1 MTVSAQQYSIAC
13 EAGNANASDIL
24 AIIAYRYNEGIDI
37 VQQKELWQMLV
48 RLRDTLFRYLLIAI
62 GIAIGAVSLT
72 VFLQPLDIAPAGVAG
87 ASTLLNE
94 LFGTPIGLLIFLLN
108 IPIQILAY
116 VMLPNGARVIA
127 RSVFII
133 AAFSIVVD
141 NLSPLVPAGGLSDD
155 RMLNAL
161 FGGITGGIG
170 VGLVYR
176 AGATMGGT
184 STVALVLQ
192 RRFGFPM
199 STTFLLTDTLIIIAA
214 GLVYGWEGALYAAI
228 ALFVAGLATDYVLEG
243 PSVIRTAMIIT
254 DKPEAISKGIFD
266 NLQRGVTSW
275 KIRGEYT
282 GRDRTLLYVTI
293 ARSQVRD
300 LKDEVSHADPDAFI
314 VIGMGHAAYGAG
326 FRRVRRARG

>member
-1 MTVSAQQYSIAC
+1 MLAQVHT
-13 EAGNANASDIL
+13 L
-24 AIIAYRYNEGIDI
+24 ALRYA
-37 VQQKELWQMLV
+37 
-48 RLRDTLFRYLLIAI
+48 LIAA
-62 GIAIGAVSLT
+62 GIVIGAVSLT

-94 LFGTPIGLLIFLLN
+94 LFDTPIGLMIFLLN
-108 IPIQILAY
+108 IPIQLLGY
-116 VMLPNGARVIA
+116 VMLPNGGRVIL
-127 RSVFII
+127 RSVVII
-133 AAFSIVVD
+133 LIFSVVVD
-141 NLSPLVPAGGLSDD
+141 NLRLWLPPTGISDE

-170 VGLVYR
+170 TGLIYR
-176 AGATMGGT
+176 AGATFGGT
-184 STVALVLQ
+184 STLALILQ

-199 STTFLLTDTLIIIAA
+199 STTFLCTDTLIILAA

-228 ALFVAGLATDYVLEG
+228 ALFTAGLATDYVLEG

-254 DKPEAISKGIFD
+254 DKPTEISQRVFA

-282 GRDRTLLYVTI
+282 GAERTMLYITI
-293 ARSQVRD
+293 ARSQVRE
-300 LKDEVSHADPDAFI
+300 LKDEVAQVDPNAFI

-326 FRRVRRARG
+326 FRRMKRPRM

>member
-1 MTVSAQQYSIAC
+1 MLAQIHAF
-13 EAGNANASDIL
+13 AL
-24 AIIAYRYNEGIDI
+24 
-37 VQQKELWQMLV
+37 
-48 RLRDTLFRYLLIAI
+48 RYLLIAI
-62 GIAIGAVSLT
+62 GIVIGAISLT

-94 LFGTPIGLLIFLLN
+94 LFDTPTGLVIFLLN
-108 IPIQILAY
+108 IPIQLLGY
-116 VMLPNGARVIA
+116 YLLPNGARVIL
-127 RSVFII
+127 RSVVII
-133 AAFSIVVD
+133 LIFSMVVD
-141 NLSPLVPAGGLSDD
+141 NLGPLLPATGISDD

-176 AGATMGGT
+176 AGATFGGT
-184 STVALVLQ
+184 STLALILQ

-199 STTFLLTDTLIIIAA
+199 STTFLCTDTVIIVAA

-228 ALFVAGLATDYVLEG
+228 ALFTAGLATDYVLEG

-254 DKPEAISKGIFD
+254 DKPAEISQRVFD
-266 NLQRGVTSW
+266 KLQRGVTSW
-275 KIRGEYT
+275 TIKGEYT
-282 GRDRTLLYVTI
+282 GSARAMLYITI

-300 LKDEVSHADPDAFI
+300 LKDEVSQVDPKAFI

-326 FRRVRRARG
+326 FRRMKRVGM

>member
-1 MTVSAQQYSIAC
+1 MLAQIHTA
-13 EAGNANASDIL
+13 AL
-24 AIIAYRYNEGIDI
+24 
-37 VQQKELWQMLV
+37 
-48 RLRDTLFRYLLIAI
+48 RYLLII
-62 GIAIGAVSLT
+62 TGIVIGAISLT

-94 LFGTPIGLLIFLLN
+94 LFDTPIGLVIFLLN
-108 IPIQILAY
+108 IPIQLLGY
-116 VMLPNGARVIA
+116 FMLPNGARVIA
-127 RSVFII
+127 RSVVII
-133 AAFSIVVD
+133 MIFSMVVD
-141 NLSPLVPAGGLSDD
+141 NLGPLLPATGISDE

-176 AGATMGGT
+176 AGATFGGT
-184 STVALVLQ
+184 STLALILQ

-199 STTFLLTDTLIIIAA
+199 STTFLCTDTLIIIAA

-228 ALFVAGLATDYVLEG
+228 ALFTAGLATDYVLEG

-254 DKPEAISKGIFD
+254 DKPEDISQRVFA

-275 KIRGEYT
+275 RIKGQYT
-282 GRDRTLLYVTI
+282 GAERTMLYVTI

-300 LKDEVSHADPDAFI
+300 LKEEISQVDPKAFI
-314 VIGMGHAAYGAG
+314 VIGVGHAAYGAG
-326 FRRVRRARG
+326 FRRMRGPRM

>member
-1 MTVSAQQYSIAC
+1 MLAQVHT
-13 EAGNANASDIL
+13 L
-24 AIIAYRYNEGIDI
+24 ALRYA
-37 VQQKELWQMLV
+37 
-48 RLRDTLFRYLLIAI
+48 LIAA
-62 GIAIGAVSLT
+62 GIVIGAVSLT

-94 LFGTPIGLLIFLLN
+94 LFDTPIGLMIFLLN
-108 IPIQILAY
+108 IPIQLLGY
-116 VMLPNGARVIA
+116 VMLPNGGRVIL
-127 RSVFII
+127 RSVVII
-133 AAFSIVVD
+133 LIFSVVVD
-141 NLSPLVPAGGLSDD
+141 NLRLWLPPTGISDE

-170 VGLVYR
+170 TGLIYR
-176 AGATMGGT
+176 AGATFGGT
-184 STVALVLQ
+184 STLALILQ

-199 STTFLLTDTLIIIAA
+199 STTFLCTDTLIILAA

-228 ALFVAGLATDYVLEG
+228 ALFTAGLATDYVLEG

-254 DKPEAISKGIFD
+254 DKPTEISQRVFA

-282 GRDRTLLYVTI
+282 GAERTMLYITI
-293 ARSQVRD
+293 ARSQVRE
-300 LKDEVSHADPDAFI
+300 LKDEVAQVDPHAFI

-326 FRRVRRARG
+326 FRRMKRPRM

>member
-1 MTVSAQQYSIAC
+1 MLAQIHA
-13 EAGNANASDIL
+13 AA
-24 AIIAYRYNEGIDI
+24 
-37 VQQKELWQMLV
+37 
-48 RLRDTLFRYLLIAI
+48 FRYLLII
-62 GIAIGAVSLT
+62 TGIVIGAISLT

-94 LFGTPIGLLIFLLN
+94 LFDTPIGLVIFLLN
-108 IPIQILAY
+108 IPIQLLGY
-116 VMLPNGARVIA
+116 FMLPNGAHVIV
-127 RSVFII
+127 RSVVII
-133 AAFSIVVD
+133 MVFSLVVD
-141 NLSPLVPAGGLSDD
+141 NLGPLLPATGISDE

-176 AGATMGGT
+176 AGATFGGT
-184 STVALVLQ
+184 STLALILQ

-199 STTFLLTDTLIIIAA
+199 STTFLCTDTLIIIAA

-228 ALFVAGLATDYVLEG
+228 ALFTAGLATDYVLEG

-254 DKPEAISKGIFD
+254 DKPEEISQRVFA

-275 KIRGEYT
+275 RIKGEYT
-282 GRDRTLLYVTI
+282 GAERTMLYVTI

-300 LKDEVSHADPDAFI
+300 LKEEISQVDPKAFI
-314 VIGMGHAAYGAG
+314 VIGVGHAAYGAG
-326 FRRVRRARG
+326 FRRMSGPRM

>member
-1 MTVSAQQYSIAC
+1 MLAQIHA
-13 EAGNANASDIL
+13 AAL
-24 AIIAYRYNEGIDI
+24 
-37 VQQKELWQMLV
+37 
-48 RLRDTLFRYLLIAI
+48 RYLLIAT
-62 GIAIGAVSLT
+62 GIVIGAISLT

-94 LFGTPIGLLIFLLN
+94 LFDTPIGLVIFLLN
-108 IPIQILAY
+108 IPIQLLGY
-116 VMLPNGARVIA
+116 VMLPNGARVIL
-127 RSVFII
+127 RSVVII
-133 AAFSIVVD
+133 LIFSAVVD
-141 NLSPLVPAGGLSDD
+141 NLGPRLPATGISDD

-176 AGATMGGT
+176 AGATFGGT
-184 STVALVLQ
+184 STLALIFQ

-199 STTFLLTDTLIIIAA
+199 STTFLCTDTLIIVAA

-228 ALFVAGLATDYVLEG
+228 ALFTAGLATDYVLEG

-254 DKPEAISKGIFD
+254 DKPEDISQRVFA

-275 KIRGEYT
+275 RIKGEYT
-282 GRDRTLLYVTI
+282 GSDRTMLYVTI

-300 LKDEVSHADPDAFI
+300 LKDEVSHADPKAFI

-326 FRRVRRARG
+326 FRRMRRPRN

>member
-1 MTVSAQQYSIAC
+1 MLAQIHT
-13 EAGNANASDIL
+13 L
-24 AIIAYRYNEGIDI
+24 ALRYA
-37 VQQKELWQMLV
+37 
-48 RLRDTLFRYLLIAI
+48 LIAA
-62 GIAIGAVSLT
+62 GIVIGAISLT

-94 LFGTPIGLLIFLLN
+94 LYDTPIGLVIFLLN
-108 IPIQILAY
+108 IPIQLLGYI
-116 VMLPNGARVIA
+116 MLPNGSRVIL
-127 RSVFII
+127 RSVII
-133 AAFSIVVD
+133 VLVFSVVVD
-141 NLSPLVPAGGLSDD
+141 NLRLWLPPTGISDE

-184 STVALVLQ
+184 STLALILQ

-199 STTFLLTDTLIIIAA
+199 STTFLCTDTLIILSA
-214 GLVYGWEGALYAAI
+214 GLVYSWEGALYAAI
-228 ALFVAGLATDYVLEG
+228 ALFTAGLATDYVLEG

-254 DKPEAISKGIFD
+254 DKPEDVSQRVFA

-275 KIRGEYT
+275 TIRGEYT
-282 GRDRTLLYVTI
+282 GADRTMLYITI

-300 LKDEVSHADPDAFI
+300 LKDEVAQVDPNDFI

-326 FRRVRRARG
+326 FRRMKGPRM

>member
-1 MTVSAQQYSIAC
+1 MLGQIR
-13 EAGNANASDIL
+13 IL
-24 AIIAYRYNEGIDI
+24 ALRY
-37 VQQKELWQMLV
+37 
-48 RLRDTLFRYLLIAI
+48 TLITVGTI
-62 GIAIGAVSLT
+62 IGAISLT

-94 LFGTPIGLLIFLLN
+94 LFDTPIGLVIFLLN
-108 IPIQILAY
+108 IPIQLLGY
-116 VMLPNGARVIA
+116 FMLPNGGRVIL
-127 RSVFII
+127 RSVII
-133 AAFSIVVD
+133 VLVFSVMVD
-141 NLSPLVPAGGLSDD
+141 NLRLWLPPTGISDE

-184 STVALVLQ
+184 STLALILQ
-192 RRFGFPM
+192 RRYGFPM
-199 STTFLLTDTLIIIAA
+199 STTFLCTDTVIILSA

-228 ALFVAGLATDYVLEG
+228 ALFTAGLATDYVLEG

-254 DKPEAISKGIFD
+254 DRPEDISQRVLA

-282 GRDRTLLYVTI
+282 GAERTILYITI

-300 LKDEVSHADPDAFI
+300 LKDEVAQVDPNAFI

-326 FRRVRRARG
+326 FRRMNGPRM